1 MKFGRKAK
9 FLIFIDLSLVL
20 LDRLTKWFILKN
32 PNFYFGRIVELKL
45 FKNLDLYFI
54 PLNSTLLC
62 FLIGAV
68 ILLLLFFF
76 PKTKDVFLR
85 TGFSLIILGGSSN
98 LFDRLFF
105 GYVIDWIRIFIL
117 PISIFNIA
125 DLMIFS
131 GLLCLILGLIKSK

>member
-9 FLIFIDLSLVL
+9 LLIFIDLSLAL

-62 FLIGAV
+62 FCIGAL

-76 PKTKDVFLR
+76 LKTKDVFLR
-85 TGFSLIILGGSSN
+85 AGFSLIILGGSSN